1 MKPFLFIAFLGMM
14 LCSISLAQ
22 VPEKKPH
29 QFYSGLWLNS
39 PFTTKPIVTG
49 DTKMSNPL
57 DDYHLTGIAPI
68 EGGYRITIA
77 NKKDK
82 NAKKI
87 IIEPGNDSGFE
98 VVSVNRNPEIS
109 LGTTV
114 TLKKGSMEGVVRF
127 EPNLVVLNAPASTT
141 KPANNP
147 PGGGDPFQQPT
158 PPGGQAAP
166 NTLTRPR
173 IIPPV
178 KPSQQKPSN
187 NSPQSRPSRN

>member
-1 MKPFLFIAFLGMM
+1 MKPFLFVAFLGMM
-14 LCSISLAQ
+14 PCSISFAQ

-29 QFYSGLWLNS
+29 QFYSELWLNS

-49 DTKMSNPL
+49 DPKISNPL

-98 VVSVNRNPEIS
+98 VVSVDRNPEIS

-147 PGGGDPFQQPT
+147 PGVVDPNQPS

-166 NTLTRPR
+166 NTTARPR
-173 IIPPV
+173 IIPPIV
-178 KPSQQKPSN
+178 PTQQKPPS
-187 NSPQSRPSRN
+187 NSPQSRPSRK

>member
-87 IIEPGNDSGFE
+87 IIELGNDSGFE

-114 TLKKGSMEGVVRF
+114 TLKKGNIEGVVRF

-141 KPANNP
+141 NPANNA
-147 PGGGDPFQQPT
+147 PGIVNPSQPT
-158 PPGGQAAP
+158 PPGGQATP
-166 NTLTRPR
+166 NTTTRPR

-178 KPSQQKPSN
+178 KPSQQKPPS

>member
-1 MKPFLFIAFLGMM
+1 MKPFLLVAFLGTIP
-14 LCSISLAQ
+14 CSMSLAQ

-29 QFYSGLWLNS
+29 DYYKELWLNS
-39 PFTTKPIVTG
+39 PFTSKPIVSN
-49 DTKMSNPL
+49 KVNSNPL

-147 PGGGDPFQQPT
+147 PGVVDPNQPT
-158 PPGGQAAP
+158 PPGGQATP